1 MKVRIKR
8 RNLVIDDLKKS
19 KARHKRSLK
28 FFTAS
33 RYEDGKL
40 QAFSIMTELKGK

>member
-8 RNLVIDDLKKS
+8 RNLVINKPEKT
-19 KARHKRSLK
+19 KARHKRSDRY
-28 FFTAS
+28 FTAS

-40 QAFSIMTELKGK
+40 QAFSIMTEQKGK